1 MKWKKI
7 NFVKQEDHFLRY
19 YLLNAITKWATC
31 TYQCGPLGASYKAR
45 FWRRSTHM
53 PNLTE
58 EVWLWSDTIATSDSE
73 GAPVSNL
80 RQPTTRQRA
89 GLLSRLMDERRDV
102 VFRERLKG
110 MKSMRSIYSA
120 WESARGF
127 AGRWT
132 RREYEVCPIAPGRWV
147 GGARTAIEAGET

>member
-110 MKSMRSIYSA
+110 MKSMRSIYLPRIDPRLCS
-120 WESARGF
+120 
-127 AGRWT
+127 RWT
-132 RREYEVCPIAPGRWV
+132 RREYEVFPIAAGRWV
-147 GGARTAIEAGET
+147 GRELP